1 MPSDPHHYLA
11 TFSMV
16 ALAAKSLRELTR
28 SPPSNTIHI
37 GFVFV
42 SQLKDKLISKDVA
55 DAESLVATVLY
66 SQ

>member
-28 SPPSNTIHI
+28 SPRSITIHI
-37 GFVFV
+37 GLVSV

-55 DAESLVATVLY
+55 DAESLVATVHVF
-66 SQ
+66 Q